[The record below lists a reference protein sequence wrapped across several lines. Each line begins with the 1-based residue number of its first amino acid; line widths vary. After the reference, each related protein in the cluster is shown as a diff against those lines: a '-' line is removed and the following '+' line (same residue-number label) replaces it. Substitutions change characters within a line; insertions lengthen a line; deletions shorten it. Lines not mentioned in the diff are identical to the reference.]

1 MIDFYDFG
9 TIVINGERYTSDVI
23 IFQDKVKDKWWRS
36 EGHRVAVEDLKEA
49 LEAKPQI
56 VVVGTGYSGLMKVSN
71 EVKQHLD
78 NQGIQLVIKKTD
90 DAAKIFNKLAESGK
104 KVVAALHLT
113 C

>member
-78 NQGIQLVIKKTD
+78 NQGIQLVIKKPTTQR
-90 DAAKIFNKLAESGK
+90 KFLINLQNQVK
-104 KVVAALHLT
+104 K
-113 C
+113 